1 LKGEYH
7 IIENISIHIL
17 IMILKSQLCSSYE
30 QAIDVLKDQNY
41 SKIVDY
47 DMEIE
52 PELPRIVTSK

>member
-1 LKGEYH
+1 
-7 IIENISIHIL
+7 
-17 IMILKSQLCSSYE
+17 MILKSQLCSSYE